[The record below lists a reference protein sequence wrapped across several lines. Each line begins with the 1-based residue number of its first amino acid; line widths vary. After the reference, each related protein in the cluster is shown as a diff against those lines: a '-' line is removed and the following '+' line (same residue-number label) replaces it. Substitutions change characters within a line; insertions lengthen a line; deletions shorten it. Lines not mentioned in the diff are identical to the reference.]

1 MGTSLPIFYILI
13 KQFLMKLIR
22 GSDLFQIIPM
32 ILGDA
37 FENIRKGIF
46 FYIIPSKLI
55 ADINNIPVFHF
66 GVIKC
71 NCNVAVP

>member
-1 MGTSLPIFYILI
+1 MGC
-13 KQFLMKLIR
+13 
-22 GSDLFQIIPM
+22 DLFRIMPI

-37 FENIRKGIF
+37 FENIREGHFILTLF
-46 FYIIPSKLI
+46 HQNI
-55 ADINNIPVFHF
+55 AEINNIPVFHF